1 MMTDSAAFR
10 DFVKERGIKLNAI
23 AKLLNITPYCLQMK
37 IDNISEF
44 KVSEVMAITAA
55 YGMTQAEK
63 DTIFF
68 AGNVELK
75 STD

>member
-1 MMTDSAAFR
+1 MTDSVKFR
-10 DFVKERGIKLNAI
+10 DFVRNKGIKLNSI

-44 KVSEVMAITAA
+44 KVSEVMAIAAA

-63 DTIFF
+63 ESIFF
-68 AGNVELK
+68 AGDVELN
-75 STD
+75 STQ

>member
-1 MMTDSAAFR
+1 MTDSAKFR
-10 DFVKERGIKLNAI
+10 DFFKDKGIKLNSI

-37 IDNISEF
+37 IDNLSEF

-63 DTIFF
+63 ESIFF
-68 AGNVELK
+68 AGDVEVN
-75 STD
+75 STH